1 MNQEPLNIGAS
12 LEEIKSR
19 ISGIQEK
26 PLEQHSTEFED
37 IYQELNRSLNEISG
51 L

>member
-1 MNQEPLNIGAS
+1 MDENSLSVGAS

-19 ISGIQEK
+19 IATIQEK
-26 PLEQHSTEFED
+26 PLDSHPAEYEEIF
-37 IYQELNRSLNEISG
+37 QELNRSLNEIDG